1 MQALFVHGMG
11 RSPLSGWPL
20 LRQLRRAGLDT
31 STFGYAVSLED
42 FARIRKRLAS
52 RLLALAAQGSYVLI
66 GHSLGGVL
74 LRAAVNSLPPGT
86 PQPDRMFLLGV
97 PVHPARL
104 AQKLGRNPL
113 YRVLTRDCGQL
124 LGSPARMSEVGPAS
138 VPTTVIAGVRG
149 LAGRHSPFGGEPNDG
164 LVSVSE
170 VSAEWL
176 VDQVRVPIVHT
187 LLPSSRRV
195 AEIILKRLKATT
207 HE

>member
-20 LRQLRRAGLDT
+20 LWQLRRAGLIT
-31 STFGYAVSLED
+31 STFGYAVTFED

-52 RLLALAAQGSYVLI
+52 RLSAIAANGEYVLI

-74 LRAAVNSLPPGT
+74 LRAVVNALPPGT
-86 PQPDRMFLLGV
+86 RPPSRMFLLGV
-97 PVHPARL
+97 PVRPARL

-113 YRVLTRDCGQL
+113 YRAVTRDCGQL
-124 LGSPARMSEVGPAS
+124 LGSTARMSEVGPAS
-138 VPTTVIAGVRG
+138 VPTTVIAGVSG
-149 LAGRHSPFGGEPNDG
+149 LTGRHSPFGGEPNDG
-164 LVSVSE
+164 IVSVSE

-187 LLPSSRRV
+187 LLPSSKRV
-195 AEIILKRLKATT
+195 AAIILKRLARDRD
-207 HE
+207 